1 MSQAWNRKIKGSAY
15 SQQLQ
20 SLEEQI
26 LYCCFLSPMT
36 VPWNYQERTTH
47 LEREKSSQERL
58 PKEMAP
64 ESVFEELA
72 EVNQAKTEGGGK
84 SVC

>member
-1 MSQAWNRKIKGSAY
+1 MNKYYTVVS
-15 SQQLQ
+15 
-20 SLEEQI
+20 
-26 LYCCFLSPMT
+26 SPVT

-64 ESVFEELA
+64 ESVFEEVA
-72 EVNQAKTEGGGK
+72 EVTRQIRKKEGK
-84 SVC
+84 VFVKHFPCSFTLYFKKIPVFST

>member
-1 MSQAWNRKIKGSAY
+1 MNKYYTVVS
-15 SQQLQ
+15 
-20 SLEEQI
+20 
-26 LYCCFLSPMT
+26 SPVT

-64 ESVFEELA
+64 ESVFEEVA
-72 EVNQAKTEGGGK
+72 EVNLANKVEEGGK
-84 SVC
+84 SVS